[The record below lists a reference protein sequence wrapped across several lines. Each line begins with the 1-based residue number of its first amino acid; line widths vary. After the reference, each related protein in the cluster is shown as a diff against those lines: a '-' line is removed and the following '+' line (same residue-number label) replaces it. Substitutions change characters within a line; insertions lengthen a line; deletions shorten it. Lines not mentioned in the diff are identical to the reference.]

1 MIGVLALFLACEDS
15 LPGGAG
21 LQRPVVVVTESAAN
35 QEPEAPI
42 GQRGSCRPT
51 RYWQQQPQAEQ
62 TVMIKGELNSPSN
75 LSVLIDVISVEE
87 QRVVFGVECVRSR
100 AFSFETPFFSSDLW
114 LYGFVDEDGNGPST
128 NDVQGR
134 SARFTLVRNGAEN
147 LRLNLSNDIV
157 DEAFRLQLSA
167 SSKELV
173 VPAVQQ
179 EQ

>member
-1 MIGVLALFLACEDS
+1 
-15 LPGGAG
+15 
-21 LQRPVVVVTESAAN
+21 
-35 QEPEAPI
+35 
-42 GQRGSCRPT
+42 
-51 RYWQQQPQAEQ
+51 
-62 TVMIKGELNSPSN
+62 MIKGELNSPSN

-134 SARFTLVRNGAEN
+134 SARFTLVRNGAGIFLESKQ
-147 LRLNLSNDIV
+147 RHRDT
-157 DEAFRLQLSA
+157 FRLQLSA
-167 SSKELV
+167 SSKALV

-179 EQ
+179 DQ